1 MIVHKFGGTSV
12 GSAERF
18 AAVADILEGQCAARP
33 RDGAA
38 VVVSAMSGVTSR
50 LIAGARAAAEG
61 RDADARGIV
70 DALRHRHTEAVGA
83 LLPEGPERLDLA
95 GLVADRLHELD
106 RLYRSIGVLGELTPR
121 GRDAVAAF
129 GEPLSAAILTAVLR
143 TRGLRAQSW
152 SATELMVTDDTFGEA
167 EPQSGPTRA
176 RLQERIR
183 PLLEEGLIPVITG
196 YVGAT
201 EAGVT
206 TTLGRGGSDFSA
218 AVIGAALGAE
228 EVWIWSDVAGIL
240 TADPNLVPEAR
251 TLPELSYAEA
261 ARLAYLGADVLH
273 PKTIRPLA
281 EAGIPLRLLNSF
293 RPGDAGTRIVPSPG
307 AERPSGP
314 AIISSAGLGLIAV
327 GSPDHQWSLPLSA
340 RMLQRLGDAGADVRM
355 FAQSLAEHSLQLVV
369 PAEDQAH
376 CLKVLRRELDAL
388 PDGGRCT
395 LESRE
400 QAATVA
406 VVGLDGHPDGIVPR
420 AFAALGRLRARVIAV
435 AQAPAAD
442 SISFCIPEEQLA
454 DTVRGLHRA
463 LGLEVSDE

>member
-1 MIVHKFGGTSV
+1 M
-12 GSAERF
+12 
-18 AAVADILEGQCAARP
+18 
-33 RDGAA
+33 
-38 VVVSAMSGVTSR
+38 
-50 LIAGARAAAEG
+50 
-61 RDADARGIV
+61 
-70 DALRHRHTEAVGA
+70 
-83 LLPEGPERLDLA
+83 
-95 GLVADRLHELD
+95 
-106 RLYRSIGVLGELTPR
+106 
-121 GRDAVAAF
+121 
-129 GEPLSAAILTAVLR
+129 
-143 TRGLRAQSW
+143 
-152 SATELMVTDDTFGEA
+152 
-167 EPQSGPTRA
+167 
-176 RLQERIR
+176 
-183 PLLEEGLIPVITG
+183 PVITG
-196 YVGAT
+196 YIGAT

-218 AVIGAALGAE
+218 AVIGATLSAD
-228 EVWIWSDVAGIL
+228 EVRIWSDVDGIL

-281 EAGIPLRLLNSF
+281 DAGIPLRLLNSF
-293 RPGDAGTRIVPSPG
+293 RPGDDGTRITPSPQ

-327 GSPDHQWSLPLSA
+327 GSPDHQWSLPRSA
-340 RMLQRLGDAGADVRM
+340 RMLQRLSEAGADVRM

-400 QAATVA
+400 RAATVA
-406 VVGLDGHPDGIVPR
+406 VVGLDGHPDGVVQR
-420 AFAALGRLRARVIAV
+420 TFRALGRLRARVIAV

-442 SISFCIPEEQLA
+442 SVSFCIPEEQLA
-454 DTVRGLHRA
+454 DTVRGLHRE
-463 LGLEVSDE
+463 LGLEADHE

>member
-33 RDGAA
+33 RGGAA

-152 SATELMVTDDTFGEA
+152 SATELVVTDDTFGEA
-167 EPQSGPTRA
+167 EPQSGPTHA

-273 PKTIRPLA
+273 PDLGGPPVDHPRQHDGTLKTNTAVGPGTAVEVPVQGNLD
-281 EAGIPLRLLNSF
+281 GIP
-293 RPGDAGTRIVPSPG
+293 
-307 AERPSGP
+307 
-314 AIISSAGLGLIAV
+314 
-327 GSPDHQWSLPLSA
+327 
-340 RMLQRLGDAGADVRM
+340 
-355 FAQSLAEHSLQLVV
+355 
-369 PAEDQAH
+369 
-376 CLKVLRRELDAL
+376 
-388 PDGGRCT
+388 GGR
-395 LESRE
+395 
-400 QAATVA
+400 
-406 VVGLDGHPDGIVPR
+406 
-420 AFAALGRLRARVIAV
+420 
-435 AQAPAAD
+435 
-442 SISFCIPEEQLA
+442 
-454 DTVRGLHRA
+454 
-463 LGLEVSDE
+463 VSV